1 MTGSIEHK
9 GSVYVAEIEP
19 KKPFRV
25 TLHREA
31 PIKTHAG
38 TMKHEACE
46 QHYGHWDGTIVFDPN
61 KYNDLNV
68 EVGTNSDGTKHAILP
83 WPEGVYQAL
92 EVALKLKLLARRAK
106 Q

>member
-1 MTGSIEHK
+1 MTGSIEYK
-9 GSVYVAEIEP
+9 GSVYVADIEP

-25 TLHREA
+25 TLSVDG
-31 PIKTHAG
+31 KQ
-38 TMKHEACE
+38 